1 MNLNSIA
8 SAPCSG
14 GVAVVGTHLRKII
27 LGGAA
32 AALMMS
38 GAVSKS
44 FAVEPGDFTNY
55 LRGATQGLP
64 SGGLPPPGLY
74 GGFGLDVTGLGSS
87 PGKGNQATA
96 VATNPAPG
104 YGFIISCWYPAG
116 ISSIQL
122 TQRVLC
128 KGCIS
133 D

>member
-64 SGGLPPPGLY
+64 LGGLSPPGLY
-74 GGFGLDVTGLGSS
+74 GGFGLDVTVWVHPPERETKPPLWR
-87 PGKGNQATA
+87 PIPP
-96 VATNPAPG
+96 PAMAL
-104 YGFIISCWYPAG
+104 ISCWYPAG
-116 ISSIQL
+116 ISSKQL